1 MTATERPS
9 ERAIAQAERF
19 TPRDVSREV
28 LGRESADGII
38 DNVSPEWAV
47 FMTVCAI
54 ETRGGP
60 ANERERAFM
69 EWADRNTGNDNG

>member
-1 MTATERPS
+1 MTDHPS
-9 ERAIAQAERF
+9 DRAIAQAERF
-19 TPRDVSREV
+19 TPRDVAREV

-47 FMTVCAI
+47 FIAVCAI

-60 ANERERAFM
+60 ANDRERAFLD
-69 EWADRNTGNDNG
+69 WADRNARNGND